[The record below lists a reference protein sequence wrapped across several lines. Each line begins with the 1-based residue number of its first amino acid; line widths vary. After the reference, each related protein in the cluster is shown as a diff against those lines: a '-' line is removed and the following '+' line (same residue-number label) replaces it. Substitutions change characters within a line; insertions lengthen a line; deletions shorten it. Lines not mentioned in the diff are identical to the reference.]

1 MEGIEV
7 NLDTAIGKWLSK
19 LADTVTR
26 LADTQNIGE
35 VVLDSIWFS
44 SCLSY
49 DLTLFFILSSHF
61 KISNLTEQDYEI
73 KKLKDELNYYM

>member
-1 MEGIEV
+1 MTLKINKLCLGAENKENRPIWILSVKWKMEGIEV

-35 VVLDSIWFS
+35 VVLV
-44 SCLSY
+44 
-49 DLTLFFILSSHF
+49 LTFFLFLFVL
-61 KISNLTEQDYEI
+61 
-73 KKLKDELNYYM
+73 

>member
-35 VVLDSIWFS
+35 NVLNSILFYFF
-44 SCLSY
+44 LS
-49 DLTLFFILSSHF
+49 TNKSFVNF

-73 KKLKDELNYYM
+73 KKLKDELNYYL

>member
-35 VVLDSIWFS
+35 VVFYSAFDFLKIQ
-44 SCLSY
+44 
-49 DLTLFFILSSHF
+49 LFFYSF
-61 KISNLTEQDYEI
+61 
-73 KKLKDELNYYM
+73 

>member
-1 MEGIEV
+1 MSVKWKMEGIEV

-35 VVLDSIWFS
+35 VVFYSAFDFLKIQ
-44 SCLSY
+44 
-49 DLTLFFILSSHF
+49 LFFYSF
-61 KISNLTEQDYEI
+61 
-73 KKLKDELNYYM
+73 

>member
-26 LADTQNIGE
+26 LAETQNITE
-35 VVLDSIWFS
+35 VA
-44 SCLSY
+44 
-49 DLTLFFILSSHF
+49 TF
-61 KISNLTEQDYEI
+61 KNSFCEI
-73 KKLKDELNYYM
+73 FKT